1 MGEREQFSVRV
12 YYDDGQWQCVRRF
25 VSAQEACRAFQHYT
39 SGLAARLVPTVRVI
53 IIDSSDCMVREW
65 QFEQGVTFPP
75 PRAAERERAGRLPA
89 RIMPGPDSANFAA
102 DRGGWL
108 EDAA

>member
-1 MGEREQFSVRV
+1 VGEREQFSVRV
-12 YYDDGQWQCVRRF
+12 YYDDGQCQCVRRF

-65 QFEQGVTFPP
+65 QFETAQAI
-75 PRAAERERAGRLPA
+75 AATMIRGRISLSLAAG
-89 RIMPGPDSANFAA
+89 S
-102 DRGGWL
+102 
-108 EDAA
+108 

>member
-12 YYDDGQWQCVRRF
+12 YYDDGQCQCVRRF

-75 PRAAERERAGRLPA
+75 PRGNRKRAGRKAPRSYHA
-89 RIMPGPDSANFAA
+89 RS
-102 DRGGWL
+102 
-108 EDAA
+108 